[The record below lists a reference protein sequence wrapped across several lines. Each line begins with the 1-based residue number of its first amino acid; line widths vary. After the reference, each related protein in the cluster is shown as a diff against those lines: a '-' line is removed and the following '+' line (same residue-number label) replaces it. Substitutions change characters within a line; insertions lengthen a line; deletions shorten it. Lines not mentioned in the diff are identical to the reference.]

1 TLITMN
7 LNLNP
12 LKKPN
17 FVLLKNDVFAEA
29 AEVLKESAIFPDRQ
43 DSENSVQRILSN
55 WQGTRKTTEGRR
67 LHLVVKKERQILL
80 LSPSSAF
87 GGKGSSVDIFK
98 HFHNLAKDFGR
109 YSEIEI
115 KQCLDDIFDVSG
127 KRRPD
132 SVPGIQLI
140 SLSLFSI
147 FRYCSKNRLTLAPTY
162 PNTPSTIFKLARLL
176 EYYISKPTTR
186 KDKNFSTISKLI
198 CTLTNAKSE
207 EEWVQRQEPHKNTST
222 REKRGFRTSIS
233 SNIKAVI
240 FRDRGHCDAQAYHV
254 CSLRGDS
261 GCPFYHDLVVFER
274 GDGDHEYLVDV
285 PMEQIKE
292 MVGEPTYP
300 AEYAINVVE
309 DIRKKELMDEDE
321 DNDND
326 NDSHDNSDHS
336 SDEDSD
342 RDVYSS

>member
-1 TLITMN
+1 MN

-186 KDKNFSTISKLI
+186 
-198 CTLTNAKSE
+198 
-207 EEWVQRQEPHKNTST
+207 
-222 REKRGFRTSIS
+222 FRTSIS